1 MQGKTDIFYE
11 ILSSRVFP
19 LKCTANNYISHS
31 CLQPDGCRVCVENMM
46 LKEAQHDYVLVI
58 TKFTYCDQYI
68 CSMNVGLS
76 WTFFENAS

>member
-1 MQGKTDIFYE
+1 MEGKTDNFYE

-31 CLQPDGCRVCVENMM
+31 CLQPDGCRVCVENIM
-46 LKEAQHDYVLVI
+46 LIATDIFV
-58 TKFTYCDQYI
+58 C
-68 CSMNVGLS
+68 LS

>member
-11 ILSSRVFP
+11 ILSSMVFP

-46 LKEAQHDYVLVI
+46 LKEAQYDYV
-58 TKFTYCDQYI
+58 
-68 CSMNVGLS
+68 
-76 WTFFENAS
+76 